1 MKSNLET
8 VSTLE
13 RKLNIEVPAA
23 EVQAAFERLFK
34 GIQRNATIKGFRKG
48 KAPIGTVKSIYK
60 DRVQQDVIQDIVQR
74 HYSTAIQEHKLDPIS
89 YPAIEFDQ
97 MDEANDFKFTA
108 EFEVRPEVTL
118 AKTEGLEVKK
128 EKSEITDETVAT
140 TLEEIRKNRANLE
153 TVSEARAAQMGDTAV
168 IDFEGMIDG
177 EPLENGAAL
186 GHALELGTNSFI
198 PGFEEGVMGMKVGE
212 SKNVDIAFPAE
223 YHLAK
228 LAGKPVS
235 FKVTLNE
242 LKSRVMPELNDEF
255 AKSMGPYESLDGL
268 KKAVREDMAKR
279 EEQRIND
286 ETKNRLM
293 KALVE
298 TNPVHVPKTL
308 MKEQKKALIEDFKNR
323 TSQQGMTPEQFEDYK
338 MKWDDDFEKSASFMI
353 QSSFLIDKIAAQND
367 IKATPA
373 DMDIKLRDYAT
384 QTGIELKR
392 ITEFYKDSER
402 RSRLAYQVTE
412 EKVVA
417 FLLAKAKVK
426 EVSKEELLKDDAT
439 A

>member
-140 TLEEIRKNRANLE
+140 
-153 TVSEARAAQMGDTAV
+153 S
-168 IDFEGMIDG
+168 
-177 EPLENGAAL
+177 
-186 GHALELGTNSFI
+186 
-198 PGFEEGVMGMKVGE
+198 
-212 SKNVDIAFPAE
+212 
-223 YHLAK
+223 
-228 LAGKPVS
+228 
-235 FKVTLNE
+235 
-242 LKSRVMPELNDEF
+242 
-255 AKSMGPYESLDGL
+255 
-268 KKAVREDMAKR
+268 
-279 EEQRIND
+279 
-286 ETKNRLM
+286 
-293 KALVE
+293 
-298 TNPVHVPKTL
+298 
-308 MKEQKKALIEDFKNR
+308 
-323 TSQQGMTPEQFEDYK
+323 
-338 MKWDDDFEKSASFMI
+338 
-353 QSSFLIDKIAAQND
+353 
-367 IKATPA
+367 
-373 DMDIKLRDYAT
+373 
-384 QTGIELKR
+384 
-392 ITEFYKDSER
+392 
-402 RSRLAYQVTE
+402 
-412 EKVVA
+412 
-417 FLLAKAKVK
+417 
-426 EVSKEELLKDDAT
+426 
-439 A
+439 